1 MHPGMQALE
10 YASDQ
15 EEVHAL
21 FYRFLLRS
29 PECSYLDFSTGGV
42 VAAVNMVLHLGGG
55 FTYVAEGGW
64 IFFRGN

>member
-42 VAAVNMVLHLGGG
+42 VAAVNMVLCFGGG
-55 FTYVAEGGW
+55 LANVAHCGW
-64 IFFRGN
+64 IFLRGY